1 MDLRTI
7 MFLVAAS
14 GANDVPTVEATAS
27 GNPATFTT
35 DVKKALAGLTIPFTP
50 IQIGTGDPAPN
61 NVREILGKSE
71 IRILH
76 SGEDTS
82 DPSIVTVSLGDTFYG
97 GSLDA
102 ATGILTVEWM
112 INSKKWKQLIAST
125 VGETMSQRLINFDR
139 EVVVAG
145 ASGVSSANICN
156 VAKYI
161 WSGLSNTTPHFYT
174 GYSSGDKV
182 YRAYVIMPNDIDVET
197 VITIASRL
205 VTPYTVQLDPV
216 TINTVL
222 GENNIWTD
230 TNGSNTV
237 TYLKKDQ

>member
-7 MFLVAAS
+7 MFLAAAS
-14 GANDVPTVEATAS
+14 GANNVPTVEATAS

-50 IQIGTGDPAPN
+50 IQTGTGNPAPD

-71 IRILH
+71 IRISH

-82 DPSIVTVSLGDTFYG
+82 NPNVVTVSLGDTFYG

-102 ATGILTVEWM
+102 ATGILTVEY
-112 INSKKWKQLIAST
+112 ILVTGKWGRLDLVYSSET
-125 VGETMSQRLINFDR
+125 VVERVMKLNATVYGTAD
-139 EVVVAG
+139 
-145 ASGVSSANICN
+145 SGWVNTCFCD
-156 VAKYI
+156 VAKPI
-161 WSGLSNTTPHFYT
+161 WANQSNETPHFFI
-174 GYSSGDKV
+174 GYSNS
-182 YRAYVIMPNDIDVET
+182 YHTYCAYIYLPASMSNDATIKIAAKLKES
-197 VITIASRL
+197 ITI
-205 VTPYTVQLDPV
+205 QLDPV
-216 TINTVL
+216 TITTLL

-237 TYLKKDQ
+237 TY